1 MPRQRAFGI
10 RGHVYILAPL
20 PARVRF
26 SFTGRTTPHT
36 RTSIFTEAFDA
47 VITDG
52 ETPNG
57 KAWKV
62 VDIPAPRWTRD
73 QDGWTSYSCV
83 NRLVTNGAVI
93 ACFRYGR
100 GIRYITQQQPVG
112 GSGRER
118 QCGRGV
124 GRGPAVRSGVR

>member
-10 RGHVYILAPL
+10 RGHVYILAPI

-62 VDIPAPRWTRD
+62 VDIPAPQRTRD
-73 QDGWTSYSCV
+73 QDGCTDYSDV
-83 NRLVTNGAVI
+83 NHLVTNGVVI
-93 ACFRYGR
+93 ACFRYGGR
-100 GIRYITQQQPVG
+100 LHYITQQQPAVG
-112 GSGRER
+112 D
-118 QCGRGV
+118 
-124 GRGPAVRSGVR
+124 RS